1 MTVLSALG
9 HGAAETDAAAAH
21 SAICATFRGRTVTH
35 PHLAEMGWWCRGT
48 EGAIADRPMVLRLL
62 PPRSRQGDLMLPF
75 LNRLATC
82 RPGNTY
88 LWHGLALVLLL
99 ASTTA
104 QAIPAF
110 ARQTGYVCA
119 VCHSSAYGGG
129 DNGPA
134 LTPTGMRF
142 KLNGYTDENISGTL
156 PVSAQL
162 IEAHTNPVRGN
173 SRTRLSEADLYL
185 AGRLT
190 DHVGGFVKIEADN
203 VGSGKYNTK
212 LSNLDLR
219 FVAKTLKLGG
229 KDLTLGVSVN
239 NNPGFND
246 PLAVLPAASTL
257 GPPGV
262 TGTLLNLSS
271 PAAPANRVIGAT
283 VYGLYDSDWYGEIGT
298 YNSLQA
304 SVQDQLGYSVGGDP
318 GKLSDTGYLRFAY
331 MKEFKTQFFSAG
343 VVALNTRRTRPRL
356 GPADDV
362 TDLGYDL
369 TYQYLGNRQNILQLS
384 YVNIFE
390 KRDYGSTPPSPVV
403 PGLLALAH
411 GDARDQIST
420 AIYTFRQSYGIAV
433 SHMVST
439 GSRDPARY
447 IPYGSP
453 DTTSNLVSVFWVPFG
468 KESFTSLANFRIY
481 ATWFRFSRFN
491 GASTNIFGAPP
502 GAPVTNARDLSAF
515 TISVSAAF

>member
-1 MTVLSALG
+1 
-9 HGAAETDAAAAH
+9 
-21 SAICATFRGRTVTH
+21 
-35 PHLAEMGWWCRGT
+35 
-48 EGAIADRPMVLRLL
+48 
-62 PPRSRQGDLMLPF
+62 MLPF
-75 LNRLATC
+75 PH
-82 RPGNTY
+82 RPAIRRSGTRY
-88 LWHGLALVLLL
+88 PWYGLALLLLL
-99 ASTTA
+99 ASGA
-104 QAIPAF
+104 ARAVPAF

-134 LTPTGMRF
+134 LTPAGMRF
-142 KLNGYTDENISGTL
+142 KLGGYTEANISGALPLAAQVTL
-156 PVSAQL
+156 
-162 IEAHTNPVRGN
+162 AHTNPLRGD
-173 SRTRLSEADLYL
+173 SQTRLSEADLYL

-203 VGSGKYNTK
+203 VGDGKYNTR
-212 LSNLDLR
+212 LRNLDLR
-219 FVAKTLKLGG
+219 FVARTLKFIG

-239 NNPGFND
+239 NSPGFND
-246 PLAVLPAASTL
+246 PLAVLPAASNL

-283 VYGLYDSDWYGEIGT
+283 VYALFDSNWYGEVGT
-298 YNSLQA
+298 YNSMQP
-304 SVQDQLGYSVGGDP
+304 SVQDRLGYSTGGDP
-318 GKLSDTGYLRFAY
+318 GKLSDTGYFRFAY
-331 MKEFKTQFFSAG
+331 MKEFKTQFVSAG
-343 VVALNTRRTRPRL
+343 VVGLSTKRQRPRQGL
-356 GPADDV
+356 ADDV

-369 TYQYLGNRQNILQLS
+369 SYQYLGNRQNILQLS

-403 PGLLALAH
+403 PGLLALPQ
-411 GDARDQIST
+411 GSARDQIAT

-447 IPYGSP
+447 VPYGSP
-453 DTTSNLVSVFWVPFG
+453 DSTSNLVSVFWVPFG
-468 KESFTSLANFRIY
+468 KESFSSLANFRIY

-491 GASTNIFGAPP
+491 GARTNVFGAPP
-502 GAPVTNARDLSAF
+502 GAPKTDAADLGAF
-515 TISVSAAF
+515 TISASAAF

>member
-1 MTVLSALG
+1 
-9 HGAAETDAAAAH
+9 
-21 SAICATFRGRTVTH
+21 
-35 PHLAEMGWWCRGT
+35 
-48 EGAIADRPMVLRLL
+48 
-62 PPRSRQGDLMLPF
+62 MLPF
-75 LNRLATC
+75 LHRPATS
-82 RPGNTY
+82 RPRDIP
-88 LWHGLALVLLL
+88 LWLGLALLLL
-99 ASTTA
+99 ASNAA
-104 QAIPAF
+104 QAVPAF

-119 VCHSSAYGGG
+119 VCHSGASGGG

-142 KLNGYTDENISGTL
+142 KLNGYTDENVSGTL
-156 PVSAQL
+156 PLSAQL
-162 IEAHTNPVRGN
+162 VEAHTNPSRGA

-190 DHVGGFVKIEADN
+190 DQVGGFVKVEADN
-203 VGSGKYNTK
+203 VGHGKYNTR

-219 FVAKTLKLGG
+219 FVAKALKLGD
-229 KDLTLGVSVN
+229 KNLTLGVSVN

-271 PAAPANRVIGAT
+271 PGAPANRVIGAT
-283 VYGLYDSDWYGEIGT
+283 AYALYDSNWYGEIGT
-298 YNSLQA
+298 YNSLQP
-304 SVQDQLGYSVGGDP
+304 SVQDRLGYSTGDP
-318 GKLSDTGYLRFAY
+318 GKLSDTGYFRLAY

-343 VVALNTRRTRPRL
+343 AVALTTKRQIPRS
-356 GPADDV
+356 GPTDDI

-390 KRDYGSTPPSPVV
+390 QRDYGSTPVSPVV
-403 PGLLALAH
+403 PGLLALPH
-411 GDARDQIST
+411 GAARDQTLT
-420 AIYTFRQSYGIAV
+420 AVYTFKQSYGIAL
-433 SHMVST
+433 SHLVST

-447 IPYGSP
+447 IPYGKP

-468 KESFTSLANFRIY
+468 KKSPTSLANLRIY

-491 GASTNIFGAPP
+491 GASRNIFGAPP
-502 GAPVTNARDLSAF
+502 GAPMTNARDLNAF
-515 TISVSAAF
+515 TLSVSAAF

>member
-1 MTVLSALG
+1 
-9 HGAAETDAAAAH
+9 
-21 SAICATFRGRTVTH
+21 
-35 PHLAEMGWWCRGT
+35 
-48 EGAIADRPMVLRLL
+48 
-62 PPRSRQGDLMLPF
+62 MLPF
-75 LNRLATC
+75 LIRLATC
-82 RPGNTY
+82 HRRNMH
-88 LWHGLALVLLL
+88 LWHGLVLLLLL
-99 ASTTA
+99 ASNA
-104 QAIPAF
+104 AHAVPAF

-134 LTPTGMRF
+134 LTPIGIRF
-142 KLNGYTDENISGTL
+142 KLNGYTDENVSGTL
-156 PVSAQL
+156 PLSAQL
-162 IEAHTNPVRGN
+162 IEAHTNPARGE

-203 VGSGKYNTK
+203 IGHGKYNTK

-219 FVAKTLKLGG
+219 FVAKALKLGG

-246 PLAVLPAASTL
+246 PLVVLPAASTL

-271 PAAPANRVIGAT
+271 PHAPANRVIGAT
-283 VYGLYDSDWYGEIGT
+283 AYALYDSDWYGEIGT
-298 YNSLQA
+298 YRSLPISQ
-304 SVQDQLGYSVGGDP
+304 QDRLGYSITGDP
-318 GKLSDTGYLRFAY
+318 GKLSDTGYFRFAY
-331 MKEFKTQFFSAG
+331 MKEFKAQFFSAG
-343 VVALNTRRTRPRL
+343 MVALTTRRQLFRSA
-356 GPADDV
+356 GPADDI

-390 KRDYGSTPPSPVV
+390 KRDYGSTPASPVV

-411 GDARDQIST
+411 GAARDQILT
-420 AIYTFRQSYGIAV
+420 AVYTFKQSYGIAL
-433 SHMVST
+433 SHLVST

-447 IPYGSP
+447 VPYGDP

-468 KESFTSLANFRIY
+468 KKSPTSLANMRIY

-502 GAPVTNARDLSAF
+502 GTPVTNARDLNAF
-515 TISVSAAF
+515 TLSVSAAF

>member
-1 MTVLSALG
+1 
-9 HGAAETDAAAAH
+9 
-21 SAICATFRGRTVTH
+21 
-35 PHLAEMGWWCRGT
+35 
-48 EGAIADRPMVLRLL
+48 
-62 PPRSRQGDLMLPF
+62 MLPF
-75 LNRLATC
+75 LNRPANR
-82 RPGNTY
+82 RPLNPW
-88 LWHGLALVLLL
+88 LWHGLALLLL
-99 ASTTA
+99 VAGNSA
-104 QAIPAF
+104 QATPSF

-119 VCHSSAYGGG
+119 VCHASAYGGG

-142 KLNGYTDENISGTL
+142 KINGYTEANIPGAL
-156 PVSAQL
+156 PLAAQL
-162 IEAHTNPVRGN
+162 TLAHTNPARGED
-173 SRTRLSEADLYL
+173 RTRLTEADIYL

-190 DHVGGFVKIEADN
+190 DHVGGFVKIETDN
-203 VGSGKYNTK
+203 VGGGKYNTK

-219 FVAKTLKLGG
+219 FVAKSLKLGG

-271 PAAPANRVIGAT
+271 PAAPANHVIGAT
-283 VYGLYDSDWYGEIGT
+283 VYGLYDSNWYGEVGT
-298 YNSLQA
+298 YNSLQP
-304 SVQDQLGYSVGGDP
+304 SVQDRLGYSLGSDP
-318 GKLSDTGYLRFAY
+318 GRLSDTGYFRFAY
-331 MKEFKTQFFSAG
+331 MREFKTQFFSAG
-343 VVALNTRRTRPRL
+343 VVGLSTRRQRPRL
-356 GPADDV
+356 GPADDI

-369 TYQYLGNRQNILQLS
+369 SYQYLGNRQHIVQLS

-403 PGLLALAH
+403 PGLLALSH
-411 GDARDQIST
+411 GDARDQIAT
-420 AIYTFRQSYGIAV
+420 AIYTFKQSYGIAV

-468 KESFTSLANFRIY
+468 KESFNSLANLRIY
-481 ATWFRFSRFN
+481 GTWFRFSRFN
-491 GASTNIFGAPP
+491 GAGTNIFGAPP
-502 GAPVTNARDLSAF
+502 GAPATNARDLDAF

>member
-1 MTVLSALG
+1 
-9 HGAAETDAAAAH
+9 
-21 SAICATFRGRTVTH
+21 
-35 PHLAEMGWWCRGT
+35 
-48 EGAIADRPMVLRLL
+48 
-62 PPRSRQGDLMLPF
+62 MLPF
-75 LNRLATC
+75 LNRPAT
-82 RPGNTY
+82 RRLGNVR
-88 LWHGLALVLLL
+88 LWHGLAILLLL
-99 ASTTA
+99 ASNSA

-119 VCHSSAYGGG
+119 VCHASAYGGG

-134 LTPTGMRF
+134 LTPAGMRF
-142 KLNGYTDENISGTL
+142 KLNGYTDANIPGTL
-156 PVSAQL
+156 PVAAQVTL
-162 IEAHTNPVRGN
+162 ARTNPARGDSK
-173 SRTRLSEADLYL
+173 SRLTEADIYL

-190 DHVGGFVKIEADN
+190 DHVGGFVKIETDN
-203 VGSGKYNTK
+203 AGNGKYNTR

-219 FVAKTLKLGG
+219 LVAKALKLGG
-229 KDLTLGVSVN
+229 KDLTIGVSVN
-239 NNPGFND
+239 NNPGFDD
-246 PLAVLPAASTL
+246 PLAVLPGASTL

-271 PAAPANRVIGAT
+271 PAAPANHVIGAT
-283 VYGLYDSDWYGEIGT
+283 VYGLYDSDWYGEVGT
-298 YNSLQA
+298 YNSLQT
-304 SVQDQLGYSVGGDP
+304 SVQDRLGYSAGSDP
-318 GKLSDTGYLRFAY
+318 GKLGNTGYFRFAY
-331 MKEFKTQFFSAG
+331 MKELKNQFFSAG
-343 VVALNTRRTRPRL
+343 VVGLSTKRQRPRL

-390 KRDYGSTPPSPVV
+390 KRDYGSTPVSPVV

-420 AIYTFRQSYGIAV
+420 AIYTFKQSYGIAL

-468 KESFTSLANFRIY
+468 KESFTSLANIRIY

-502 GAPVTNARDLSAF
+502 GAPTTNARDLDAF
-515 TISVSAAF
+515 TVSVSAAF

>member
-1 MTVLSALG
+1 MS
-9 HGAAETDAAAAH
+9 
-21 SAICATFRGRTVTH
+21 
-35 PHLAEMGWWCRGT
+35 
-48 EGAIADRPMVLRLL
+48 
-62 PPRSRQGDLMLPF
+62 PF
-75 LNRLATC
+75 LKCPAPC
-82 RPGNTY
+82 RSVVPC
-88 LWHGLALVLLL
+88 LWASLALLLLL
-99 ASTTA
+99 ASNAA
-104 QAIPAF
+104 QAVPAF

-134 LTPTGMRF
+134 LTPVGMRF
-142 KLNGYTDENISGTL
+142 KLGGYTDAHISGAL
-156 PVSAQL
+156 PLAAQVTV
-162 IEAHTNPVRGN
+162 AHTNPARGD
-173 SRTRLSEADLYL
+173 SKSRLSEADIYL

-190 DHVGGFVKIEADN
+190 EHVGGFVKIETDN
-203 VGSGKYNTK
+203 VGGGKYNTR

-219 FVAKTLKLGG
+219 FVAKTLKLAG

-239 NNPGFND
+239 NNPGFDD

-262 TGTLLNLSS
+262 TGTMLNLSS

-283 VYGLYDSDWYGEIGT
+283 VYALFDSNWYGEVGT
-298 YNSLQA
+298 YNSMQT
-304 SVQDQLGYSVGGDP
+304 SVQDRLGYSTGGDP
-318 GKLSDTGYLRFAY
+318 GKLSDTTYFRFAH
-331 MKEFKTQFFSAG
+331 MKEFKNQFVSAG
-343 VVALNTRRTRPRL
+343 VVGLDTRRQRPRQ
-356 GPADDV
+356 GPADDL

-369 TYQYLGNRQNILQLS
+369 TYQYLGDRTNILQLS

-390 KRDYGSTPPSPVV
+390 QRDYGSTPPSPVV
-403 PGLLALAH
+403 PGLLALPR
-411 GDARDQIST
+411 GSARDQVST
-420 AIYTFRQSYGIAV
+420 AVYTFRQSYGIAL

-447 IPYGSP
+447 VPHGSP

-468 KESFTSLANFRIY
+468 KESFSSLANFRIY

-491 GASTNIFGAPP
+491 GARRNIFGAPP
-502 GAPVTNARDLSAF
+502 GAPTTDARDLDAF

>member
-1 MTVLSALG
+1 MA
-9 HGAAETDAAAAH
+9 
-21 SAICATFRGRTVTH
+21 
-35 PHLAEMGWWCRGT
+35 
-48 EGAIADRPMVLRLL
+48 LRLL
-62 PPRSRQGDLMLPF
+62 PHPIQTQGNLMLPF
-75 LNRLATC
+75 LNRPATC
-82 RPGNTY
+82 RPGNRY
-88 LWHGLALVLLL
+88 LWQGLALLLLL
-99 ASTTA
+99 ASHA
-104 QAIPAF
+104 AHAVPAF

-142 KLNGYTDENISGTL
+142 KLNGYTDANIKGAL
-156 PVSAQL
+156 PVAVQV
-162 IEAHTNPVRGN
+162 IEAHTNPARGD
-173 SRTRLSEADLYL
+173 SRTRLTEADLYL

-190 DHVGGFVKIEADN
+190 DQIGGFVKIETDN
-203 VGSGKYNTK
+203 IGPGKYNTR

-219 FVAKTLKLGG
+219 YVAKALKLGG
-229 KDLTLGVSVN
+229 KPLTLGVSVN
-239 NNPGFND
+239 NNPGFDD

-271 PAAPANRVIGAT
+271 PGAPANRVIGAT
-283 VYGLYDSDWYGEIGT
+283 VYGLYDSDWYGEVGT
-298 YNSLQA
+298 YNSLQT
-304 SVQDQLGYSVGGDP
+304 SVQDRLGYSIGSDP
-318 GKLSDTGYLRFAY
+318 GKLRDTGYFRFAY
-331 MKEFKTQFFSAG
+331 MKELKTQFFSAG
-343 VVALNTRRTRPRL
+343 VVAMTTRRQLPRS
-356 GPADDV
+356 GPADKI
-362 TDLGYDL
+362 TDMGYDL

-390 KRDYGSTPPSPVV
+390 KRDYGSTPASPVV
-403 PGLLALAH
+403 PGLFAQAH
-411 GDARDQIST
+411 GAARDQILT
-420 AIYTFRQSYGIAV
+420 AIYTFKQTYGIAL

-447 IPYGSP
+447 VPYGNP

-468 KESFTSLANFRIY
+468 KESFNSLANLRIY

-502 GAPVTNARDLSAF
+502 GAMPTNARDLDAF
-515 TISVSAAF
+515 TISVSAAL